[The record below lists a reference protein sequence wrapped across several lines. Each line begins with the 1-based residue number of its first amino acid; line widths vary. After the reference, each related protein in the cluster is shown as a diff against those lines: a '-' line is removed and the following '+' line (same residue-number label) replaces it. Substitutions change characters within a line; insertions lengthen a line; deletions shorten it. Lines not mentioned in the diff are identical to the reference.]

1 MEPSPDQRLIVDEEN
16 FVGDYFDELKRLE
29 TFVNEDFLDND
40 YDLELGEDDDE
51 RAVTTPAADRSF
63 GGTESFKNYGR
74 EQRGSTTN
82 ITDMPPEID
91 SRAVGAMPVFGM
103 ATPIESTQ
111 QDLPQLFGLGGHTG
125 PLQAKSE
132 MKQGDSS
139 RRIRRTESKI
149 QLDILVMKREAL
161 RKDAEVAK
169 QMSFVMSSLD
179 SVIRLKQG
187 KPETTKDTT
196 AMRAMLDYK
205 VPIKIMKR
213 ATSVQVENSLYNF
226 KGALEQMG
234 LKDVAEGKVI
244 GSTDEE
250 TRIKRA
256 ALRWIGDDERMLS
269 SIRTKLGQEAKG
281 TILLEHIITYYI
293 EPMIGDSRNAET
305 KFQAFDY
312 LAMFGGDEENM
323 HKHFDEFV
331 NIVSHLSAKRQGD
344 SAEWVQYLSD
354 RVPADLYTEY
364 DRFLRTLTTSQQR
377 KACEDVTAFALY
389 LGKALTRLRERTP
402 PNALTLAPTQ
412 GDHLPPSMNMH
423 GQRREGK
430 MERLPDVIPGHP
442 RLVDSMGKAF
452 NACPDCAFKG
462 CPKANDPKGICDVC
476 DEVPESRVAQ
486 LAKGSDFYKEKVDK
500 KRVLLNKKPID
511 YGGMK
516 SNTHERKLMWGDE
529 MFDLI
534 DSLAE
539 EDVADESVEEEAP
552 QSDFKGF
559 RQEFFEARKES
570 ALRLGTYE
578 DE

>member
-1 MEPSPDQRLIVDEEN
+1 MM
-16 FVGDYFDELKRLE
+16 
-29 TFVNEDFLDND
+29 
-40 YDLELGEDDDE
+40 DD
-51 RAVTTPAADRSF
+51 
-63 GGTESFKNYGR
+63 
-74 EQRGSTTN
+74 
-82 ITDMPPEID
+82 
-91 SRAVGAMPVFGM
+91 
-103 ATPIESTQ
+103 
-111 QDLPQLFGLGGHTG
+111 
-125 PLQAKSE
+125 
-132 MKQGDSS
+132 
-139 RRIRRTESKI
+139 
-149 QLDILVMKREAL
+149 
-161 RKDAEVAK
+161 
-169 QMSFVMSSLD
+169 
-179 SVIRLKQG
+179 
-187 KPETTKDTT
+187 
-196 AMRAMLDYK
+196 K
-205 VPIKIMKR
+205 VPIKVLKR
-213 ATSVQVENSLYNF
+213 TSAVQVENSLYNVE
-226 KGALEQMG
+226 GALEQMG
-234 LKDVAEGKVI
+234 LLDVAEGKKIV
-244 GSTDEE
+244 STDDEM
-250 TRIKRA
+250 RIKRA
-256 ALRWIGDDERMLS
+256 MLRWIGDDERMLS
-269 SIRTKLGQEAKG
+269 SMRTKLGQEAKG

-312 LAMFGGDEENM
+312 LAMFGGDEENL
-323 HKHFDEFV
+323 HKFSDQFV
-331 NIVSHLSAKRQGD
+331 NIVSHLSTNRRGD
-344 SAEWVQYLSD
+344 PAEWVQHLSD
-354 RVPADLYTEY
+354 RVPPELYTEY

-377 KACEDVTAFALY
+377 MACADVTAFSLY
-389 LGKALTRLRERTP
+389 LGKALTRLRERAP
-402 PNALTLAPTQ
+402 PPALTPVPTQ
-412 GDHLPPSMNMH
+412 EDHLPPSMYMH

-511 YGGMK
+511 YGGIK